1 MTEEAR
7 TMINAYEQWKA
18 LAHKGDAPDPRR
30 FENAWKA
37 KYGKVNK
44 TDPDYIAFCGFVG
57 AVDAYRAEKNTR
69 DAYVREYQKTADG
82 MKFIATMRNAEAYQM
97 NNDKQGGLMLRQ
109 IKFLAL
115 IGSEG
120 IMSAYN
126 IGFRRGRMN
135 QRKEK

>member
-7 TMINAYEQWKA
+7 TMISAYEQWKA
-18 LAHKGDAPDPRR
+18 LANKGDAPDPRR

-37 KYGKVNK
+37 TYGKVNK

-57 AVDAYRAEKNTR
+57 AVDAYRAEKDTH
-69 DAYVREYQKTADG
+69 DAYVREYKNTPEGMRFTKT
-82 MKFIATMRNAEAYQM
+82 ILNASDYQVKH
-97 NNDKQGGLMLRQ
+97 DISGGLLCRH
-109 IKFLAL
+109 IAFLARL
-115 IGSEG
+115 GANG

-135 QRKEK
+135 ARKER